1 MVRVTSVNLDVPLG
15 TKIQDLITALI
26 ELEKILQSTALM
38 SISLLRSQIG
48 VNTNFCCRPSQ
59 TA

>member
-26 ELEKILQSTALM
+26 ELEKIYHNVSVSSFDYDL
-38 SISLLRSQIG
+38 ISFNIEDEDEKIQA
-48 VNTNFCCRPSQ
+48 N
-59 TA
+59 

>member
-26 ELEKILQSTALM
+26 ELEKIYHNVSVSSFDYD
-38 SISLLRSQIG
+38 SISFNIEDEDEEIQA
-48 VNTNFCCRPSQ
+48 N
-59 TA
+59 

>member
-26 ELEKILQSTALM
+26 ELEKIYHNVSVSSFDYDL
-38 SISLLRSQIG
+38 ISFNVEDEDEKIQA
-48 VNTNFCCRPSQ
+48 N
-59 TA
+59 